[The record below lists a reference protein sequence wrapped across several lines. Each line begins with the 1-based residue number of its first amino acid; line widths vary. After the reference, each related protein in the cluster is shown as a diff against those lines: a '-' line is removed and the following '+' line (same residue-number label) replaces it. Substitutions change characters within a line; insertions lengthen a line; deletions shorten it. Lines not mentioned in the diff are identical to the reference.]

1 MANAV
6 YLGRGEPFSDEDM
19 RIWRERDEAWARM
32 EEEFPR
38 VKAEHPDM
46 WVAFCKDGFITANDD
61 LFALVDDYKAMGY
74 TSRQVLIE
82 FTHVSVIPL
91 WGVAG

>member
-1 MANAV
+1 MAAV
-6 YLGRGEPFSDEDM
+6 YRGRGEPFSDEDM

-61 LFALVDDYKAMGY
+61 LFALIDDYEEMGY

-82 FTHVSVIPL
+82 FTHVSIIPL
-91 WGVAG
+91 WGAMG

>member
-1 MANAV
+1 MATPKII
-6 YLGRGEPFSDEDM
+6 YKETSGIDM
-19 RIWRERDEAWARM
+19 RIWRERDEAWKRM

-46 WVAFCKDGFITANDD
+46 WVAFGKDGFITANDD
-61 LFALVDDYKAMGY
+61 LFALIDDCEEMGY
-74 TSRQVLIE
+74 TSRQAIIE
-82 FTHVSVIPL
+82 FTHVSTKPL

>member
-1 MANAV
+1 MATPKII
-6 YLGRGEPFSDEDM
+6 YKETSGIDM

-46 WVAFCKDGFITANDD
+46 WVAFGKDGFITANDD
-61 LFALVDDYKAMGY
+61 LFALIDDCEEMGY
-74 TSRQVLIE
+74 TSRQAIIE
-82 FTHVSVIPL
+82 FTHVSTKPL